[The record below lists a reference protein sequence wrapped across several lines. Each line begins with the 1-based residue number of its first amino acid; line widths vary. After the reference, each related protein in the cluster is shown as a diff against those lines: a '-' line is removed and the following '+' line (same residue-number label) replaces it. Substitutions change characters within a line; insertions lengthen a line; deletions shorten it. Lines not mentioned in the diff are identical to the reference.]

1 MTMQLSLTIDN
12 IGLADLGQMKLNEF
26 RKIFIETI
34 RRYNFDNFNMRSF
47 LLCVIKQNII
57 TEEWHGC
64 HFKKYTRLS
73 GWSQMLVI

>member
-34 RRYNFDNFNMRSF
+34 RRYNFDNFKA
-47 LLCVIKQNII
+47 IYIDKI
-57 TEEWHGC
+57 
-64 HFKKYTRLS
+64 FKYS
-73 GWSQMLVI
+73 VN